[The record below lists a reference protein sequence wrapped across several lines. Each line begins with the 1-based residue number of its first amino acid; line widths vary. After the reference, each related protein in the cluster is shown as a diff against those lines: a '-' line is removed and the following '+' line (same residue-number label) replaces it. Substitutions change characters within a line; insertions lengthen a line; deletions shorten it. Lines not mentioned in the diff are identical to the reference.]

1 MGQAS
6 SSKPS
11 VPMDGSTVKKPEQA
25 EVEYEESSP
34 RYSVYNTE
42 ELQQGI
48 DYLDEHGYAIFSN
61 VLSNAEVNNSV
72 DLLWKFLENLKSPY
86 HIRRNDPKT
95 WDQPW

>member
-1 MGQAS
+1 
-6 SSKPS
+6 
-11 VPMDGSTVKKPEQA
+11 MDGSTVKKPEKS
-25 EVEYEESSP
+25 EVEYEVASP
-34 RYSVYNTE
+34 RYSVYNPE

-72 DLLWKFLENLKSPY
+72 DLLWKFLENLKAPY

-95 WDQPW
+95 WDGPW